1 MVGHRRGFA
10 AATALLALA
19 AAAPA
24 NAQSATNEA
33 WIGQTGD
40 TNTITIIQT
49 GIGNSAGANDSTLRI
64 NQDGRYNDITID
76 QLGWANTAGA
86 TILSQPG
93 APAGIN
99 QVGDRN
105 VVEVVQDNL
114 VDFGANAIGAIF
126 QSSLTGLTAV
136 ANRLFVEQGSDG
148 GDGSA
153 GHEIGYVSQVN
164 GADDLGTNVVRI
176 FQSGGVAGIGNA
188 IERLIQQGY
197 ANFVETNQSQQGNL
211 VGSGRQIGA
220 GNELVA
226 IQGEGEDNTIRDVA
240 QIGDLNRT
248 RITQSGDRNY
258 VDSVL
263 QNNEGLAISGNRL
276 VAIFAGDDNGGDGL
290 GGAGAFRT
298 AVAEAVGVYQGSF
311 TQIGDDNDI
320 AFTVNGGSDN
330 MFGVFQDGDGNGAI
344 VTISRAAGG
353 TAPLAERNEVA
364 VFQEGDD
371 NNLSIAI
378 VGDDNVVGATMRGE
392 RNRAAFSQEGDGN
405 TIDISVVGNDNNNT
419 ASPSVGTF
427 GGSAATLAAALSL
440 DPGEGLQSG
449 RLNSAVLRVTGNAN
463 LFAFSQSGEENA
475 LALTVAGSGNQT
487 VIGQSNNLNAAAVK
501 QTGTGNSMVIRQ
513 F

>member
-1 MVGHRRGFA
+1 
-10 AATALLALA
+10 
-19 AAAPA
+19 
-24 NAQSATNEA
+24 
-33 WIGQTGD
+33 GD

-188 IERLIQQGY
+188 IERLIQQGH

-211 VGSGRQIGA
+211 IGSGRQIGA

-378 VGDDNVVGATMRGE
+378 VGDDNVIGATMRGE

-405 TIDISVVGNDNNNT
+405 TID
-419 ASPSVGTF
+419 
-427 GGSAATLAAALSL
+427 
-440 DPGEGLQSG
+440 
-449 RLNSAVLRVTGNAN
+449 
-463 LFAFSQSGEENA
+463 
-475 LALTVAGSGNQT
+475 
-487 VIGQSNNLNAAAVK
+487 
-501 QTGTGNSMVIRQ
+501 
-513 F
+513 